1 MSSASLKREGPA
13 RCAPSRSRASAARS
27 IGAWVAVET
36 RCSLSRLDQ
45 RRPRPAHQIGA
56 TVDETPRLC
65 AEIVKRSDDVE
76 SFLAPS
82 RRWVVELVGL
92 KRRLVND
99 DERRAASLTALATL
113 DSIRIAIT
121 RPARSLSLE

>member
-1 MSSASLKREGPA
+1 M
-13 RCAPSRSRASAARS
+13 
-27 IGAWVAVET
+27 
-36 RCSLSRLDQ
+36 
-45 RRPRPAHQIGA
+45 
-56 TVDETPRLC
+56 DETPRLC